1 MTSRAFFAFAIFSA
15 VALAPGPVAAGEPAP
30 APSATVSKNKVKV
43 ELVADVTAVAPG
55 ETFRLGVFLRPDP
68 EWHVYWK
75 FAGDTGLPTEV
86 RWSAFDGLD
95 FDAVAW
101 PLPRRIPDKLGGR
114 SFGYDNEVLLV
125 SEVRVPDD
133 LLEGTEVPLEA
144 KVEWLVCKENCI
156 QGSARVGLRLPV
168 RTGPKA
174 ERASSQ
180 AAAFDTWAARVPAKT
195 PPQGLSMKAVV
206 ASAPIAPGD
215 PLAITLTFIADVP
228 LTVREPLIESFFPA
242 TDGLEITSVKRA
254 VAPSAADTDALSPGT
269 DPQQLVLELAGKA
282 SLEGAL
288 ASRLEGV
295 VQLVRDGQPVTFDVH
310 IDVPRKA
317 GVPMPTPAEATA
329 PLMPPTDA
337 SRSAWRAPGGAD
349 PCIEADTGDAHE
361 GPLTSFAL
369 ALVFAFLGGLI
380 LNAMPCVLPVL
391 SLKILG
397 IVEQA
402 KDTPKVIWRHGLWYT
417 LGVLVSFLVFAIIII
432 ALQQPSWAFQ
442 FKDPTFV
449 GVFTAIVFAF
459 GLSLFGVFEIALPGA
474 HHLDAKV
481 ASSHGY
487 ASSFNYGIFAVL
499 LGTPCTA
506 PFLGPALT
514 FAFTQPPFEMTL
526 LLLAVGLGL
535 ASPFLVLARFPRW
548 RRFLPK
554 PGPWLLTF
562 KKVMGFFLIGTAVFM
577 LSIFA
582 AQVSRDA
589 LVSYLVFLAVLSF
602 ALWLYGHFSD
612 PTRGRTA
619 RVLGPLA
626 AAAVAVAAAMLFV
639 SVEPAP
645 PGPDTEV
652 ISGVTWHNFDTLDV
666 EQRAAQGDL
675 VFIDF
680 TADWCTTCKV
690 NEATAIHTEAT
701 RDLFEKLGVVAV
713 KGDFTTHSDK
723 IAAWL
728 ERFEEPSVPLYVVI
742 PAGRPAEAFKLAT
755 LLSQSDVRDGLCRA
769 RRLVTAASL

>member
-1 MTSRAFFAFAIFSA
+1 MSMTSRAF
-15 VALAPGPVAAGEPAP
+15 ALASTVLALATLSVPGAGFASEP
-30 APSATVSKNKVKV
+30 APSATASKNKVKV
-43 ELVADVTAVAPG
+43 ELAADVNAVAPG
-55 ETFRLGVFLRPDP
+55 ETFRLGVFIRPDP

-86 RWSAFDGLD
+86 RWTASDGLD
-95 FDAVAW
+95 YDALAW

-133 LLEGTEVPLEA
+133 TLEGTEVPFEA

-168 RTGPKA
+168 RAGTQA
-174 ERASSQ
+174 ERASEQ
-180 AAAFDTWAARVPAKT
+180 AAAFDTWATRVPAKAAPT
-195 PPQGLSMKAVV
+195 GLRVTSQV
-206 ASAPIAPGD
+206 ANAPLAPGD
-215 PLAITLTFIADVP
+215 ALSITLTLVDDVP
-228 LTVREPLIESFFPA
+228 LAPHAPLIESFFPA
-242 TDGLEITSVKRA
+242 TDGLEVTRV
-254 VAPSAADTDALSPGT
+254 TQTPGT
-269 DPQQLVLELAGKA
+269 DPKQLVLVLTGTA
-282 SLEGAL
+282 SLDGEPV
-288 ASRLEGV
+288 SRLEGV
-295 VQLVRDGQPVTFDVH
+295 VQIMRDGKPVTFDLHV
-310 IDVPRKA
+310 DVPRKA
-317 GVPMPTPAEATA
+317 GPALPLPSEATA
-329 PLMPPTDA
+329 PVMPLTNG
-337 SRSAWRAPGGAD
+337 APRVSIGPLPGD
-349 PCIEADTGDAHE
+349 PCADAGAGGNSDA
-361 GPLTSFAL
+361 PLTSFAL
-369 ALVFAFLGGLI
+369 ALAFAFLGGLI

-397 IVEQA
+397 IVEQS
-402 KDTPKVIWRHGLWYT
+402 KDAPKVVWRHGLFYT
-417 LGVLVSFLVFAIIII
+417 AGVLVSFLVFAIIII

-449 GVFTAIVFAF
+449 GIFTAIVFAF

-514 FAFTQPPFEMTL
+514 FAFTEPPFEMTL
-526 LLLAVGLGL
+526 LLLTVGLGL
-535 ASPFLVLARFPRW
+535 ASPFLLLARFPSW
-548 RRFLPK
+548 RRFMPR

-562 KKVMGFFLIGTAVFM
+562 KKVMGFLLVGTAVFM
-577 LSIFA
+577 ISILA

-589 LVSYLVFLAVLSF
+589 LVSYLVFLTVLSF
-602 ALWLYGHFSD
+602 ALWLYGHFAE
-612 PTRGRTA
+612 PTRGLKA
-619 RVLGPLA
+619 RIIGPLVA
-626 AAAVAVAAAMLFV
+626 LGLTVGGAVLLV

-645 PGPDTEV
+645 AGPDSEL
-652 ISGVTWHNFDTLDV
+652 IGGVTWHNFDKVDV
-666 EQRAAQGDL
+666 EQRAQKGDL

-680 TADWCTTCKV
+680 TADWCATCKV
-690 NEATAIHTEAT
+690 NEATAIHTDAS
-701 RDLFEKLGVVAV
+701 RALFEKLGVVAV
-713 KGDFTTHSDK
+713 RGDFTTHNDK

-728 ERFEEPSVPLYVVI
+728 ARFEEPSVPLYVVI

-755 LLSQSDVRDGLCRA
+755 LLSEGDVRDGLCRA
-769 RRLVTAASL
+769 HRLVTAAGL